1 MGNEM
6 KLRVIYAHRSP
17 GRLCSIEELFSAVSE
32 SLPPWVRCQVVTAP
46 RGRADIL
53 SVLKNLLWAAKLK
66 DADLVHQTG
75 DNHYAVLGIWSCP
88 TVLTIHDLRFI
99 DEAKTLRRW
108 LFWWL
113 WLYLPCRKARRVTVI
128 SEFTKDRLL
137 ATCRVNP
144 AQVRVIP
151 NCVSPRFVEKTKPW
165 PVGPPRLLVVG
176 TTSNKNLER
185 VAEACRGLPLTLV
198 ILGQLN
204 DTQGELL
211 SGHGLHFEEIS
222 NLTSQAVV
230 QLYCGCDLVAFVS
243 TYEGFGLPILEAQ
256 VVGRPVLT
264 SHLAPMSDV
273 AGDGAL
279 KVDPFDVAAIRGA
292 LQSLLTQPAL
302 REVLVQKGF
311 ENVKKY
317 SATAIAAKYAA
328 LYREVL
334 ENP

>member
-1 MGNEM
+1 M

-32 SLPPWVRCQVVTAP
+32 SLPEWVRCRVITAP

-53 SVLKNLLWAAKLK
+53 SVLKNLLWAANLK

-75 DNHYAVLGIWSCP
+75 DNHYAVLGICSCP

-99 DEAKTLRRW
+99 DEAKNLRR
-108 LFWWL
+108 LFFWWL
-113 WLYLPCRKARRVTVI
+113 WLYLPCCKACRVTVI

-144 AQVRVIP
+144 AKVRVIP
-151 NCVSPRFVEKTKPW
+151 NCVSPRFVEKAKPW
-165 PVGPPRLLVVG
+165 PIGSARLLVVG
-176 TTSNKNLER
+176 TTPNKNLKR

-198 ILGQLN
+198 ILGQLD
-204 DTQGELL
+204 DTQCEWL
-211 SGHGLHFEEIS
+211 SGHGLHFEEIN

-230 QLYCGCDLVAFVS
+230 QLYCRCDLVAFVS

-256 VVGRPVLT
+256 AVGRPVLT
-264 SHLAPMSDV
+264 ANLSPMSDV
-273 AGDGAL
+273 AGEGAL
-279 KVDPFDVAAIRGA
+279 KVDPFDVAAIRWG
-292 LQSLLTQPAL
+292 LQRLLTQPNL
-302 REVLVQKGF
+302 REDLVQKGF
-311 ENVKKY
+311 DNVEKY
-317 SATAIAAKYAA
+317 SATAIAAQYAA